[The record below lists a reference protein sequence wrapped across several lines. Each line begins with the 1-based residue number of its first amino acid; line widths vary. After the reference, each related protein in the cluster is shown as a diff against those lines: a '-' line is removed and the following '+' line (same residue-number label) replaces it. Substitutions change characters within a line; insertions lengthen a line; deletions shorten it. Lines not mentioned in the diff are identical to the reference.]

1 MHAVLTMSMDNTTMK
16 MDMDLE
22 SKEPGDQRM
31 SEVVVDIEV
40 SASPWKTSD
49 AKLYTLFQ
57 QNGENYHTYARL
69 RQGGC
74 VDKKGQEVLFE
85 EGIQNLLG
93 QMQQSSMAS
102 VEMCAEN
109 PEKVGVK
116 EEGRNYV
123 FQLIPSHG
131 ALINIIN
138 KTGSS
143 SRIKNLSNSHF
154 LLTLVV
160 EKNTYQVK
168 NLTLDFDSDV
178 TVQGKKVK
186 IDMKV
191 DMASDENPQR
201 FL

>member
-1 MHAVLTMSMDNTTMK
+1 
-16 MDMDLE
+16 
-22 SKEPGDQRM
+22 
-31 SEVVVDIEV
+31 
-40 SASPWKTSD
+40 
-49 AKLYTLFQ
+49 
-57 QNGENYHTYARL
+57 
-69 RQGGC
+69 
-74 VDKKGQEVLFE
+74 
-85 EGIQNLLG
+85 
-93 QMQQSSMAS
+93 MQKILK
-102 VEMCAEN
+102 
-109 PEKVGVK
+109 KVGVK

>member
-1 MHAVLTMSMDNTTMK
+1 M
-16 MDMDLE
+16 
-22 SKEPGDQRM
+22 
-31 SEVVVDIEV
+31 
-40 SASPWKTSD
+40 
-49 AKLYTLFQ
+49 
-57 QNGENYHTYARL
+57 
-69 RQGGC
+69 
-74 VDKKGQEVLFE
+74 LFE

-178 TVQGKKVK
+178 TVQGKKAK
-186 IDMKV
+186 IDMKI
-191 DMASDENPQR
+191 DITSDENPQR